1 MALPAF
7 EMLIVSWLSLQETI
21 PELAHYIG
29 VGIAKIQEYVK
40 KGRQSRIYALAM
52 SKLFP
57 INQAIC
63 LQHSFSYQSLPEDGM
78 DQ

>member
-1 MALPAF
+1 MALPEF

-40 KGRQSRIYALAM
+40 KG
-52 SKLFP
+52 
-57 INQAIC
+57 
-63 LQHSFSYQSLPEDGM
+63 
-78 DQ
+78 